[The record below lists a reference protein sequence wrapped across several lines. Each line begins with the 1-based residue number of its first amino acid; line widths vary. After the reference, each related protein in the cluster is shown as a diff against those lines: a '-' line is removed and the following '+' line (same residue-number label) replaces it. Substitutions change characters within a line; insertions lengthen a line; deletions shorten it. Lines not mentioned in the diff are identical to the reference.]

1 MHDPAAAQGS
11 QGSQRQPEA
20 ARAQSPFGYRYLCGQ
35 DQWEA
40 WVGSPICLSVCG
52 ARDPLPKGHLTLAR
66 EASAPRLAGCCARA
80 PPGPPPRAPPPP
92 ARPPGPPRAAGRWAA
107 RSLRSRRGAAGCCC
121 CCSAAPAAAPARRCS
136 PAPESRLLKFHT
148 TSVCSSSTMS
158 AASSAEC
165 ERRASL
171 RAHGAATI
179 FRGGPGRAG
188 CRDTPVRALSRGL
201 RARAPPTSPGL
212 AAAPPPAPLLHHL
225 LLPFLLCRR
234 RRRLHHRGAE
244 FSDGQGPGRHQEEGK
259 AGGGRGEAAEGA
271 RRARAGTRLG
281 EGAGPSRFP
290 FPWARVH
297 NPTSR
302 ALGRELG
309 VPGLGKGP
317 LGTRALSRGR
327 GLEEE
332 PRAAWGGE
340 GEGRGGGEGSRQTAP
355 QNRRGNKVRVRK
367 AGVRGRERE
376 SGR

>member
-11 QGSQRQPEA
+11 QGSQGTESLQIPGLWWPGPVGGMGRVVHMSLPV
-20 ARAQSPFGYRYLCGQ
+20 RA
-35 DQWEA
+35 
-40 WVGSPICLSVCG
+40 

-66 EASAPRLAGCCARA
+66 AASAPRLAGCCARA

-92 ARPPGPPRAAGRWAA
+92 ARPPGPPRAAGGWAA

-121 CCSAAPAAAPARRCS
+121 CCSAAPAAAPARRRS

-201 RARAPPTSPGL
+201 RARAPPPSPGL

-234 RRRLHHRGAE
+234 RRRRRLHRRGAE

-271 RRARAGTRLG
+271 RRARAGTRRV
-281 EGAGPSRFP
+281 EGAGPALFLFP
-290 FPWARVH
+290 RARV
-297 NPTSR
+297 PTRPHPQGSR
-302 ALGRELG
+302 
-309 VPGLGKGP
+309 PGSR
-317 LGTRALSRGR
+317 GTRAGEGATRDA
-327 GLEEE
+327 GLEQ
-332 PRAAWGGE
+332 RAGP
-340 GEGRGGGEGSRQTAP
+340 GGGAEGSVG
-355 QNRRGNKVRVRK
+355 RRR
-367 AGVRGRERE
+367 
-376 SGR
+376 